1 MKHIIMFISMAM
13 VFCSCAG
20 ARQSFATRQEIGY
33 YKWSIATLREVVDD
47 DEAILRD
54 LCGVSDLFANLP
66 TPKFVRIKETNIK
79 DASGNPRIL
88 LGSYQNGVIEYSSY
102 NVIVHETFHYVS
114 RYYKFSDACYSEIG
128 ARMIE
133 KISRQRLENLNKGR
147 K

>member
-1 MKHIIMFISMAM
+1 MRHILICICM
-13 VFCSCAG
+13 VLLCACAG
-20 ARQSFATRQEIGY
+20 ARKDFATRQELGY

-54 LCGVSDLFANLP
+54 LCGVTDLFTNLP

-79 DASGNPRIL
+79 DSSGNPRIL

-102 NVIVHETFHYVS
+102 NVIVHETFHYIS
-114 RYYKFSDACYSEIG
+114 RYYNFSDTCYSELG
-128 ARMIE
+128 ARMVE
-133 KISRQRLENLNKGR
+133 KISRDRLQNLNKGR